1 MSKHPQHDQP
11 QRHAVVLI
19 VTLLAMVLLA
29 GLVMYVFNTAHHV
42 NQRRHLQD
50 IADASAHA
58 GASWMARGLNTV
70 AMNNVAITR
79 LIAALG
85 QTGLVLRDLSTRQ
98 SSLEEVFLSL
108 VEQRDA
114 PNVTPSPKGDAA

>member
-1 MSKHPQHDQP
+1 MLFSLASGDSTDL
-11 QRHAVVLI
+11 AISYAGDIDLDGFDLVLSEDGT
-19 VTLLAMVLLA
+19 TLTYTYDTQAERT
-29 GLVMYVFNTAHHV
+29 G
-42 NQRRHLQD
+42 
-50 IADASAHA
+50 
-58 GASWMARGLNTV
+58 
-70 AMNNVAITR
+70 ITR

-114 PNVTPSPKGDAA
+114 PDVTPSPKGDAA